1 MEQDLNNPSSPEA
14 QPAESVL
21 SPAEPAARRFAKVCE
36 VLDRHDR
43 NPARLIPILQE
54 VQQQYRYLPEEVLTF
69 VATSLGLP
77 PARVFGVATFYSHF
91 TLKPRGKYT
100 IRLCDGTACHVRDSV
115 VILEAL
121 YGRLGLNAQHN
132 TTADMLFT
140 VETVSCL
147 GACGLAPVVVINDE
161 VHGLMNSEKTVKLVD
176 EIAAKEGAR

>member
-1 MEQDLNNPSSPEA
+1 MGPSA
-14 QPAESVL
+14 GA
-21 SPAEPAARRFAKVCE
+21 AARPFAKVCE
-36 VLDRHDR
+36 VLERHGR
-43 NPARLIPILQE
+43 SPARLIPILQE
-54 VQQQYRYLPEEVLTF
+54 VQEQYRYLPEEVLTF

-115 VILEAL
+115 VILDAL
-121 YGRLGLNAQHN
+121 YQRLKLSPQHN

-161 VHGLMNSEKTVKLVD
+161 VHGLMNSEKAVKLVD
-176 EIAAKEGAR
+176 EIAAKEGVR